1 MAALLK
7 PMWLSLI
14 WANVKSAF
22 GRTSPL
28 FKPPVVLS
36 ISWLMPKDFIKPPLI
51 IQRTPVPAQAMH
63 LINTALSM
71 ASSFSGRWVAAG
83 SDLSFSISFLKQKKP
98 IPRPFGNIL
107 HHPGQVL
114 DERRAGCRR
123 FFYFYISND

>member
-51 IQRTPVPAQAMH
+51 IQRTPVPAQAIH
-63 LINTALSM
+63 LINPALSM

-83 SDLSFSISFLKQKKP
+83 GGLFFFLFFFLQKTP
-98 IPRPFGNIL
+98 FPRPFGNIL
-107 HHPGQVL
+107 HHPGQRL
-114 DERRAGCRR
+114 D
-123 FFYFYISND
+123 